1 MTSLNNYYSEIR
13 SDIAK
18 EFGLEAGGYAPT
30 INTLPIRIAQ
40 RIANKYPS
48 DYSQGRFNSTP
59 NPKAVLIAQRYVAI
73 VSLLKKVGTN

>member
-1 MTSLNNYYSEIR
+1 MTHYNEIR

-30 INTLPIRIAQ
+30 TNALPIRIAQ

-48 DYSQGRFNSTP
+48 DYSQGRFYSTP

-73 VSLLKKVGTN
+73 MSVLKKGGN

>member
-18 EFGLEAGGYAPT
+18 DFGLSSAGYAPT
-30 INTLPIRIAQ
+30 TKRIPVRIAQ

-48 DYSQGRFNSTP
+48 DFSQGRFNSTL
-59 NPKAVLIAQRYVAI
+59 NPKAVEIAKRYM
-73 VSLLKKVGTN
+73 SLVMGVK